1 MERYLTTC
9 SRGCWKERLP
19 CNTSD
24 YFVAWCFI
32 CSCKLFGRP
41 VLFPS
46 RSACAAWKGGKQMS
60 YLIKSRRK
68 KERKKRPQILLYIMI
83 ACIITLFLVA
93 VLAPVIAPNDPY
105 KTDLMNQLQGPSEQY
120 PFGTDNLGRC
130 ILSRLLYGAT
140 TSIFSSLGI
149 TAIVFII
156 GTVLGVIAGYFGGVF
171 DIVISKITTIFQ
183 AFPRL
188 IFAIAIAGVLGI
200 GIGNTIFALCA
211 MCWTEYARLSRSLV
225 LSVKERT
232 YIKAARVCG
241 ENHFIILIKH
251 VFPNIFPSFIIT
263 SMLNIGAMLMEVSAL
278 SYLGLGVKTPMAEW
292 GDMMNLGKAYL
303 QTNPW
308 LVFIPGIAIF
318 VAVVIFNL
326 FGEKLRDALDL
337 K

>member
-1 MERYLTTC
+1 
-9 SRGCWKERLP
+9 
-19 CNTSD
+19 
-24 YFVAWCFI
+24 
-32 CSCKLFGRP
+32 
-41 VLFPS
+41 
-46 RSACAAWKGGKQMS
+46 
-60 YLIKSRRK
+60 
-68 KERKKRPQILLYIMI
+68 
-83 ACIITLFLVA
+83 
-93 VLAPVIAPNDPY
+93 
-105 KTDLMNQLQGPSEQY
+105 MNQLQGPSEQY

-171 DIVISKITTIFQ
+171 DIVISKITTVFQ

-251 VFPNIFPSFIIT
+251 VFPNIFPKFII
-263 SMLNIGAMLMEVSAL
+263 SPHSAIGVF
-278 SYLGLGVKTPMAEW
+278 TPSP
-292 GDMMNLGKAYL
+292 K
-303 QTNPW
+303 
-308 LVFIPGIAIF
+308 
-318 VAVVIFNL
+318 
-326 FGEKLRDALDL
+326 
-337 K
+337 

>member
-1 MERYLTTC
+1 M
-9 SRGCWKERLP
+9 
-19 CNTSD
+19 
-24 YFVAWCFI
+24 
-32 CSCKLFGRP
+32 
-41 VLFPS
+41 
-46 RSACAAWKGGKQMS
+46 
-60 YLIKSRRK
+60 
-68 KERKKRPQILLYIMI
+68 
-83 ACIITLFLVA
+83 
-93 VLAPVIAPNDPY
+93 
-105 KTDLMNQLQGPSEQY
+105 
-120 PFGTDNLGRC
+120 
-130 ILSRLLYGAT
+130 
-140 TSIFSSLGI
+140 
-149 TAIVFII
+149 
-156 GTVLGVIAGYFGGVF
+156 F

-251 VFPNIFPSFIIT
+251 VFPNIFPSLIIT

>member
-1 MERYLTTC
+1 
-9 SRGCWKERLP
+9 
-19 CNTSD
+19 
-24 YFVAWCFI
+24 
-32 CSCKLFGRP
+32 
-41 VLFPS
+41 
-46 RSACAAWKGGKQMS
+46 MS

-105 KTDLMNQLQGPSEQY
+105 KTDLMNQLQY

-251 VFPNIFPSFIIT
+251 VFPNIFPSLIIT